1 MNASTTQKI
10 QALSSALRAL
20 AQAFDEFTSDEQPI
34 REQPA
39 EPKRWNNP
47 RTNGNGHGKAPLC
60 PECNAPMKAR
70 TSARG
75 PFWGCSNYPH
85 CQAIRK
91 IGGEDW
97 RSHNRSAAIEAGRD
111 D

>member
-1 MNASTTQKI
+1 MNACTTQKM
-10 QALSSALRAL
+10 QNLSQALRAL
-20 AQAFDEFTSDEQPI
+20 AEAFDAFTNDEQETCE
-34 REQPA
+34 RPA
-39 EPKRWNNP
+39 QRS
-47 RTNGNGHGKAPLC
+47 NGNGHGKAPLC
-60 PECNAPMKAR
+60 PECNAPMRAR

-75 PFWGCSNYPH
+75 PFWGCRNYPH

-97 RSHNRSAAIEAGRD
+97 RSQNRSAQIESGRD

>member
-1 MNASTTQKI
+1 MKASTTQKMKN
-10 QALSSALRAL
+10 LSAALRAL
-20 AQAFDEFTSDEQPI
+20 AEAFDAFTNDET
-34 REQPA
+34 EQTPQ
-39 EPKRWNNP
+39 RC
-47 RTNGNGHGKAPLC
+47 NGHPQAPFC
-60 PECNAPMKAR
+60 PECNAPMRAR

-97 RSHNRSAAIEAGRD
+97 RSKNRRAAIEAGRD

>member
-1 MNASTTQKI
+1 MQN
-10 QALSSALRAL
+10 LSQALRAL
-20 AQAFDEFTSDEQPI
+20 AEAFDALTNDEQA
-34 REQPA
+34 QP
-39 EPKRWNNP
+39 P
-47 RTNGNGHGKAPLC
+47 RSRANGNGHSKPPLC
-60 PECNAPMKAR
+60 PECNASMRAR

-97 RSHNRSAAIEAGRD
+97 RSQNRSTAIEAGRD

>member
-1 MNASTTQKI
+1 MKSATTQKM
-10 QALSSALRAL
+10 QDLSRALRAL
-20 AQAFDEFTSDEQPI
+20 AEAFDAFTTDEPAAAQPT
-34 REQPA
+34 RS
-39 EPKRWNNP
+39 
-47 RTNGNGHGKAPLC
+47 NGNGQGKAPLC
-60 PECNAPMKAR
+60 PECNAPMKSR

-85 CQAIRK
+85 CRAIRK

-97 RSHNRSAAIEAGRD
+97 RSQNRRAAIEAGRD

>member
-1 MNASTTQKI
+1 MNASTTQKM
-10 QALSSALRAL
+10 QNLSAALRAL
-20 AQAFDEFTSDEQPI
+20 AEAFDSFTNDEP
-34 REQPA
+34 EQSA
-39 EPKRWNNP
+39 QRS
-47 RTNGNGHGKAPLC
+47 NGHRKAPLC
-60 PECNAPMKAR
+60 PECNAPMKSR

-91 IGGEDW
+91 IGGQDW
-97 RSHNRSAAIEAGRD
+97 RSQNRSAQIESGRD